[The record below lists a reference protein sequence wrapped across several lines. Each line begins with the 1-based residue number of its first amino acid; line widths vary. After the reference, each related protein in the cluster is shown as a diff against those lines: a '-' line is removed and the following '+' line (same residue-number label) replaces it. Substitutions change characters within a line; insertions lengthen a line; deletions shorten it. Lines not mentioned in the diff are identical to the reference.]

1 MKIEVFAFDWS
12 GVISDDRRPVYEAN
26 MRLMEH
32 YGLPRM
38 TFEEWLPQ
46 TTASAVEFMAN
57 HGVRADRARLFDLY
71 TRFFN
76 AANAEGIVPTVYSHA
91 ADVLNSLKRKGRI
104 NVVLSAHPAENLMR
118 EAREYGLEQFL
129 TSITGSSS
137 NKADSLREI
146 VAQHGVKPEAVLYSG
161 DTIYDIRHAKQ
172 AGVRSAGIVGGYHT
186 RERLAD
192 ENPDV
197 VGELPVI
204 ETLV

>member
-12 GVISDDRRPVYEAN
+12 GVLSDDRRPVHEAN
-26 MRLMEH
+26 MRLLVH
-32 YGLPRM
+32 FGLPRM

-57 HGVRADRARLFDLY
+57 HGVHADRTKLFALY

-76 AANAEGIVPTVYSHA
+76 QANAEGIVPTVYPHA
-91 ADVLNSLKRKGRI
+91 ADVLGYAKRKGRI

-118 EAREYGLEQFL
+118 EAREYGLDHFL

-146 VAQHGVKPEAVLYSG
+146 VAQLGVKPDAVLYSG

-172 AGVRSAGIVGGYHT
+172 AGVCSAGIVGGYHSL
-186 RERLAD
+186 ERLAA

-204 ETLV
+204 KTLV